1 VPRAKAIRHP
11 VPKRRPSQRSVAV
24 TGASGVLGRA
34 LLRRLESNPEVG
46 QIVAFHR
53 QALSG
58 GPYHKTRAVEIDL
71 ARPAAEAEISM
82 ELEKAQVD
90 TLVHLALL
98 YNPQENAA
106 YAHEVEVIGTL
117 QLLGAAAAAN
127 VRALVLM
134 SSTAL
139 YGPNPDNPAFL
150 SEHHPLRPN
159 PDSRFLADKIEV
171 ERQAE
176 AFREAS
182 PARKVCILRLASL
195 LGPDVVNPA
204 TRLLRRPVIPVLLGF
219 DPLFQFLHLEDAA
232 LALERAVL
240 LRPDEVLNV
249 AAPEPLALSEVLRML
264 RRAPLPLPPAL
275 ARSAMVALWSVLGL
289 GTPPGWLDY
298 LRYSWV
304 ADGRRAE
311 EVLGFNYKFSSGEA
325 LADFGRSIVGA
336 RVASVMTVEA

>member
-1 VPRAKAIRHP
+1 VPR
-11 VPKRRPSQRSVAV
+11 PKILRRAGSQRRTSQRSVAV

-34 LLRRLESNPEVG
+34 LLERLELNPEVG
-46 QIVAFHR
+46 QVLAFHR
-53 QALSG
+53 QALTG
-58 GPYHKTRAVEIDL
+58 GPYHKTRAVEVDL
-71 ARPAAEAEISM
+71 ARPAAESEISK
-82 ELEKAQVD
+82 ELERAQVD
-90 TLVHLALL
+90 TLVHLAML

-150 SEHHPLRPN
+150 TEQHPLRPN
-159 PDSRFLADKIEV
+159 PESRFLADKIEV
-171 ERQAE
+171 EQQAE
-176 AFREAS
+176 TFREAS
-182 PARKVCILRLASL
+182 PRRRVCILRLASL
-195 LGPDVVNPA
+195 LGPDVMNPS
-204 TRLLRRPVIPVLLGF
+204 TRLLRRPVIPMLLGF
-219 DPLFQFLHLEDAA
+219 DPLLQFLHLEDAS

-240 LRPDEVLNV
+240 RNPDEVLNV
-249 AAPEPLALSEVLRML
+249 APPEPLAFSEVLRL
-264 RRAPLPLPPAL
+264 LNRVPLPLPPAL
-275 ARSAMVALWSVLGL
+275 ERTAMVGLWSVLGL

-311 EVLGFNYKFSSGEA
+311 EVLGLNYQFSSREA
-325 LADFGRSIVGA
+325 LAAFGRSIVGTRIPSA
-336 RVASVMTVEA
+336 ATVEA